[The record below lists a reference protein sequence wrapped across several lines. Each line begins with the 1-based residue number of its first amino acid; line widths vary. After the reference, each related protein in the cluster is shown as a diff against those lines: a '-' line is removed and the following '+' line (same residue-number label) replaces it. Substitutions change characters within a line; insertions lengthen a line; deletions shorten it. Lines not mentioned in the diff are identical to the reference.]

1 MDALALQECQ
11 VELNFEDDI
20 DSAMMNKNLS
30 NVSIICG
37 ILIFMLILLQ
47 GSVLPYKNQ
56 AL

>member
-47 GSVLPYKNQ
+47 GGVLPYKNQ